1 MRFYLQCQEKFLF
14 ATRPRKSLG
23 NVKFLFHTV
32 FKSLKEFS
40 GKFQFLFFFFF
51 ETTRVQSFTNHLA
64 QALAGRKHFTSW
76 GVQLWG
82 CGVGFIT
89 SELCGSVSGKVIS
102 IPWVLKTEAAVL
114 RLLLT
119 LQGNWNTLS
128 FTRFLGLEPV
138 GIAPTATIPELSASL
153 FLLIIGPFQ
162 DIILALSFH
171 WSQGTRIYKKAN
183 AEKRDLHEWDL
194 HSLKNES

>member
-1 MRFYLQCQEKFLF
+1 MSSFFF
-14 ATRPRKSLG
+14 T
-23 NVKFLFHTV
+23 
-32 FKSLKEFS
+32 
-40 GKFQFLFFFFF
+40 QFLNHWENFQESFNSFFFF

-102 IPWVLKTEAAVL
+102 IPWIFKTEAAVL

-162 DIILALSFH
+162 DIILALPFTGARE
-171 WSQGTRIYKKAN
+171 QGSTRKQMQ
-183 AEKRDLHEWDL
+183 KRETCM
-194 HSLKNES
+194 SETCTA

>member
-14 ATRPRKSLG
+14 ATRPRKILG
-23 NVKFLFHTV
+23 NVKFLFYAV

-40 GKFQFLFFFFF
+40 GKFQSLFFFFKLP
-51 ETTRVQSFTNHLA
+51 ECSPSQIIWPKPSLA
-64 QALAGRKHFTSW
+64 ENTSQVE
-76 GVQLWG
+76 GSKLWG

-102 IPWVLKTEAAVL
+102 IPWVFKTEAAVL

-183 AEKRDLHEWDL
+183 AGKRDLHEWD
-194 HSLKNES
+194 SLKNKS